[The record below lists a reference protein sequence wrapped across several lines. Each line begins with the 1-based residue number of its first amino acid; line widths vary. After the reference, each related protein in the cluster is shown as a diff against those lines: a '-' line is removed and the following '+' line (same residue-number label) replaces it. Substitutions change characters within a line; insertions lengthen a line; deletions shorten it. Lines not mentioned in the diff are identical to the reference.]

1 MVHICHKSKKELI
14 LLKLDFEKVFDK
26 VEHNVIIEVMRH
38 KGFLDRWIYWIKG
51 ILSSGTSVVL
61 LNGTHGK
68 VFYCRRRV
76 R

>member
-1 MVHICHKSKKELI
+1 MD
-14 LLKLDFEKVFDK
+14 LL
-26 VEHNVIIEVMRH
+26 
-38 KGFLDRWIYWIKG
+38 IKG

-68 VFYCRRRV
+68 VFYCRRGV